1 MSVFRTWPVVP
12 GCVLCRA
19 IVVASAATLQYTGRR
34 LSGGQG
40 QAVPIIDFILHI
52 DSHLIDLAQNYGLWI
67 YAILFLIVFAETGL
81 VVTPFLPGDSML
93 FALGAMGAIGAIDPL
108 MVAAVIMLAAFCG
121 DNSNYFIG
129 RFFGHKLF
137 TNGKS
142 RIFRREYLDK
152 THAYYEKYGAPTVV
166 IARFLPFVRT
176 FAPFVA
182 GMGEMNYLKYIG
194 FSLFGSLLWV
204 GVCVG
209 AGFFFGNIPVVKDNF
224 SLVVL
229 TLILL
234 PGIPAVFTV
243 MRHWLGQ
250 RRQPSMPD

>member
-1 MSVFRTWPVVP
+1 M
-12 GCVLCRA
+12 
-19 IVVASAATLQYTGRR
+19 
-34 LSGGQG
+34 
-40 QAVPIIDFILHI
+40 PIIDFILNI
-52 DSHLIDLAQNYGLWI
+52 DAHLIELAQNYGVWI

-108 MVAAVIMLAAFCG
+108 LVAAVIIVAAFCG

-137 TNGKS
+137 SDPNSKF
-142 RIFRREYLDK
+142 FRKEYLDK
-152 THAYYEKYGAPTVV
+152 THAYYAKYGAPTVI

-182 GMGEMNYLKYIG
+182 GMGEMYYPKYIG
-194 FSLFGSLLWV
+194 FSLVGSLLWV

-209 AGFFFGNIPVVKDNF
+209 AGYFFGNIPVVKENF
-224 SLVVL
+224 SLVVIA
-229 TLILL
+229 LILI
-234 PGIPAVFTV
+234 PGIPAVITV
-243 MRHWLGQ
+243 LKHLWQ
-250 RRQPSMPD
+250 RRKVSAS

>member
-1 MSVFRTWPVVP
+1 M
-12 GCVLCRA
+12 
-19 IVVASAATLQYTGRR
+19 
-34 LSGGQG
+34 
-40 QAVPIIDFILHI
+40 PIIDFILHI
-52 DSHLIDLAQNYGLWI
+52 DAHLIELAQNYGVWI

-108 MVAAVIMLAAFCG
+108 LVAAVIIAAAFCG

-137 TNGKS
+137 SNPDSKF
-142 RIFRREYLDK
+142 FRKEYLDK
-152 THAYYEKYGAPTVV
+152 THAYYAKYGAPTVI

-182 GMGEMNYLKYIG
+182 GMGEMYYPKYIG
-194 FSLFGSLLWV
+194 FSLVGSLLWV

-209 AGFFFGNIPVVKDNF
+209 AGYFFGNIPIVKENF
-224 SLVVL
+224 SLVVIAL
-229 TLILL
+229 VLI
-234 PGIPAVFTV
+234 PGIPAVVTV
-243 MRHWLGQ
+243 AKHLWQ
-250 RRQPSMPD
+250 RRKAAAQ